1 MTQPSVNDFLMGSG
15 AKSASYKLLGAVHEG
30 TITKEPTMVQERDI
44 QTKELKF
51 WKSGDPK
58 WQMVVTIQTNER
70 DPQVP
75 DDDGLRSI
83 YAAGKKKQA
92 IADAVRAAGA
102 KGLSVGGYLRVQ
114 YVADAPLEQGQLQA
128 TKLYQAQYAPPQFPV
143 DQNPQQAGQ
152 AQPYQQQQAPVQ
164 QQQAPVQQQ
173 QYVQQPQFQAPV
185 QQQQQF
191 PPVQQPQFQQP
202 QTQNPAAPQG
212 FPPSQDLAAP
222 VDPWGQPPQAQGGF
236 GGGQQFPPQQAAQP
250 QQQPVQQQAPQGG
263 EVDAAGQQAL
273 LNILAQQAQQA
284 PPQQG

>member
-44 QTKELKF
+44 KTKELKF

-83 YAAGKKKQA
+83 YASGKKKQA

-143 DQNPQQAGQ
+143 DQNPQQDGQ
-152 AQPYQQQQAPVQ
+152 AQPYQQAPVQ
-164 QQQAPVQQQ
+164 QQQQYQAP
-173 QYVQQPQFQAPV
+173 VQQPQFQAPP
-185 QQQQQF
+185 QQQF
-191 PPVQQPQFQQP
+191 PPQGQAPQGFPPAQQPQFQQP

-273 LNILAQQAQQA
+273 LNILAQQQAQQ
-284 PPQQG
+284 G